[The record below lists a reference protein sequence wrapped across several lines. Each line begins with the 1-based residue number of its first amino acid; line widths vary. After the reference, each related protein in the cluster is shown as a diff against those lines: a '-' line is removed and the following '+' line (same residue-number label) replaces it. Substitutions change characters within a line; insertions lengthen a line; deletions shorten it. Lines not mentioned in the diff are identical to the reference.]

1 MEEPDELQR
10 CLKRGQLKFIKT
22 SSGSGEI
29 VPDLQFYSTN
39 NIGVPGEL
47 TELEDSKF
55 APLTTEEPAFGP
67 PALLLLGF
75 KVEETAK
82 IQLFLKEMG
91 GEFLKVIHCTEDMI
105 GCSLWESMH
114 SEQPNL
120 EDVKIAQSVPRVCFL
135 SGLSGEEMMMFID
148 AYPEIGLEPAVF
160 AALVPNSAD
169 KMLGEVIEEIMGDHE
184 MMSAKQSE

>member
-1 MEEPDELQR
+1 M
-10 CLKRGQLKFIKT
+10 
-22 SSGSGEI
+22 
-29 VPDLQFYSTN
+29 
-39 NIGVPGEL
+39 GVPGEL

-55 APLTTEEPAFGP
+55 APLTTEEPSFGP

-75 KVEETAK
+75 KAEETAK

-105 GCSLWESMH
+105 TCSLWEAMH

-120 EDVKIAQSVPRVCFL
+120 EDVKVAQSVPRVCFL